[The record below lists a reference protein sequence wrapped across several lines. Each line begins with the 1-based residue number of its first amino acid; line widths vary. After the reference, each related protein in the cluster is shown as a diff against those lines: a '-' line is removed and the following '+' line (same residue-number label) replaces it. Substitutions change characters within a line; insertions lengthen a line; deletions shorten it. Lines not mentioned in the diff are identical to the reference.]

1 MIEHRPFHAL
11 GGAKTDWLNAKLH
24 FSFAGMGRPE
34 HRPLGALRV
43 WNDDEFAP
51 SSGFALHPH
60 ENVEIVTFVWEGAIT
75 HGDSLGNQGRIA
87 AGEIQVMSA
96 GTGIRHSE
104 FNAETTTTSLFQIW
118 LEPQTQGGEPRWS
131 SGRFPHGERAGQ
143 LVTLAS
149 GDPAD
154 ADALFINTEARV
166 LGAALKAGETI
177 VLPLPQGRRMYA
189 VSTKGRIDIQGWL
202 LAPRDG
208 AAISDESD
216 ITITALDATEI
227 VFVEVP

>member
-1 MIEHRPFHAL
+1 MIEHRPFHTL
-11 GGAKTDWLNAKLH
+11 GGAKTDWLDAKLH
-24 FSFAGMGRPE
+24 FSFAGIGRPE
-34 HRPLGALRV
+34 HGPLGVLRV

-51 SSGFALHPH
+51 SSGFPLHPH
-60 ENVEIVTFVWEGAIT
+60 KNVEIVTYVREGVIT
-75 HGDSLGNQGRIA
+75 HADSLGNQGRTA
-87 AGEIQVMSA
+87 AGDVQVMSA

-104 FNAETTTTSLFQIW
+104 FNAEATTTSLFQIW
-118 LEPQTQGGEPRWS
+118 LEPRTQGGEPRWS
-131 SGRFPHGERAGQ
+131 SRRFPRSERAGQ

-166 LGAALKAGETI
+166 LGATLKAGDAI
-177 VLPLPQGRRMYA
+177 VQPLPQGRRAYV
-189 VSTKGRIDIQGWL
+189 VSTKGRIDLQGWR

-208 AAISDESD
+208 AAISDESE
-216 ITITALDATEI
+216 ITITAIDDTEI